1 MSHDPA
7 TARRVQEVNRR
18 KTFAIIA
25 HPDAGKTTLTEK
37 LLLYGG
43 VIQLAGA
50 VKAKRGRAAA
60 VSDWMEMER
69 ERGISITTSVMQFPY
84 RGLQMNL
91 LDTPGHAD
99 FSEDTYRTLHAV
111 DGAVMLLDCAK
122 GVEAQTKKL
131 FRVCKQR
138 SIPIFTFVNKM
149 DRPGRDAFELIGEVE
164 SVLGIGV
171 FPITWPI
178 FRGGT
183 FRGVY
188 HRSEHR
194 VYLFDAHDASSSATS
209 GAEKPPVKTTG
220 LDDPMLETELGAE
233 GYKQLR
239 DEAELLEAAGD
250 AFDKERFE
258 RGEVSPMFF
267 GSAINNFGLEAF
279 LETFCN
285 LMPAPPPR
293 ATTDGELEA
302 TDPHFSGFVFK
313 IQANMDRAHRDRVA
327 FVRVCSGRF
336 ERGMKVRH
344 VRTKREIRLANPTQ
358 FVAQDRSVV
367 DEAFAGDVLGVY
379 DPGVFEIGDTLT
391 DGPEFTFEEIPS
403 FAPEHFARLVMA
415 DPLRRKQLQKGIEQL
430 AQEGTIQLY
439 RPPDARTGDIVLGAV
454 GQLQLEVVKH
464 RLKAEYEVEV
474 PLRGH
479 QRDARAVDHAEGR
492 RRRSISRRSH
502 ARARVWSSSTS
513 AAARSFSSRVTGS
526 STRRS
531 RTCPI
536 SPSPRRRA
544 AWSCARTSSNRV
556 SARDIGRSSSRLP
569 TMSCAGVESVRSPIG
584 TAAVTEAP
592 QTSTSGL
599 SGTKRC

>member
-1 MSHDPA
+1 MTHDPVE
-7 TARRVQEVNRR
+7 ARRTLEVNRR
-18 KTFAIIA
+18 KTFAIIS

-60 VSDWMEMER
+60 VSDWMEMEK

-122 GVEAQTKKL
+122 GVENQTKKL

-138 SIPIFTFVNKM
+138 NIPIFTFVNKM

-178 FRGGT
+178 FRNGV

-188 HRSEHR
+188 HRLDHQ
-194 VYLFDAHDASSSATS
+194 VYMFDASDASSSQQHGS
-209 GAEKPPVKTTG
+209 EKPPVKVTG
-220 LDDPMLETELGAE
+220 LDDPMLEKELETE

-250 AFDKERFE
+250 AFDKKRFE
-258 RGEVSPMFF
+258 VGEVSPMFF
-267 GSAINNFGLEAF
+267 GSAVNNFGLEAF
-279 LETFCN
+279 LDTFTR

-293 ATTDGELEA
+293 ETSAGPLPA
-302 TDPHFSGFVFK
+302 TDSHFSGFVFK
-313 IQANMDRAHRDRVA
+313 IQSNMDRAHRDRVA

-344 VRTKREIRLANPTQ
+344 VRTKRDIRLANPTQ
-358 FVAQDRSVV
+358 FVAQERNVV
-367 DEAFAGDVLGVY
+367 DEAFAGDVLGVF
-379 DPGVFEIGDTLT
+379 DPGVFEIGDTVT
-391 DGPEFTFEEIPS
+391 DGPDFTFEEIPS

-439 RPPDARTGDIVLGAV
+439 RSPDARSADSVLGAV

-464 RLKAEYEVEV
+464 RLKAEYDVDTRYENINVM
-474 PLRGH
+474 H
-479 QRDARAVDHAEGR
+479 ARW
-492 RRRSISRRSH
+492 ISRKDG
-502 ARARVWSSSTS
+502 ADVDIAALVRARPGIVVVDVRGRPVILFSGDWQLN
-513 AAARSFSSRVTGS
+513 AAMQDLPDYVFAETAR
-526 STRRS
+526 
-531 RTCPI
+531 
-536 SPSPRRRA
+536 
-544 AWSCARTSSNRV
+544 
-556 SARDIGRSSSRLP
+556 
-569 TMSCAGVESVRSPIG
+569 GVVMR
-584 TAAVTEAP
+584 
-592 QTSTSGL
+592 
-599 SGTKRC
+599 KD